1 MSHFDEEAQVENLK
15 TWWKENWTAL
25 AAGVVVALGAIFGWQ
40 GWQRYQDDR
49 ATQASQMY
57 EDMKRALDAKKSEE
71 VVAIADKL
79 VSGFA
84 STPYASTAAL
94 SVAALDVEAGKL
106 DDAAVRLQ
114 WVVTQGHDDGV
125 KALARLRLA
134 RVQWSQNKL
143 DDALKTLD
151 AKAESFEGLYEEL
164 RGDIRLSQG
173 DRVAARAAYEKA
185 LGTVTDNP
193 AGRELLQ
200 RKLDDLADA
209 VQS

>member
-1 MSHFDEEAQVENLK
+1 MSHFEDEAQVENLK
-15 TWWKENWTAL
+15 AWWRENWTAL
-25 AAGVVVALGAIFGWQ
+25 VAGVVVALGAIFGWQ

-57 EDMKRALDAKKSEE
+57 EDLKRSLDAGKSEDA
-71 VVAIADKL
+71 VAIADKL
-79 VSGFA
+79 VSGYS

-94 SVAALDVEAGKL
+94 SVAALNVNAGKL
-106 DDAAVRLQ
+106 DEAVVRLQ
-114 WVVTQGHDDGV
+114 WVVEHGNDDGM

-134 RVQWSQNKL
+134 RVQWSQNKF
-143 DDALKTLD
+143 DEALKTLE
-151 AKAESFEGLYEEL
+151 AKSESFEALYEEL

-185 LGTVTDNP
+185 LSTVSDNP
-193 AGRELLQ
+193 ASRELLQ